1 MPYIKVPEFKQNEI
15 IEADKF
21 NEAFGAFELL
31 NLTGENFADES
42 LSLKQIP
49 NDISLT
55 DKTKIGDSFRSI
67 HSFKTIHH
75 AAFSG
80 GDPFANIG
88 EKFTG
93 TRFYNTNIIQNIGE
107 THSPVRLQNL
117 TGGEKFVIRA
127 SCVVR
132 TFDCGW
138 RTFQKGIPPILKIGL
153 VRFPGETSVANGSS
167 NSLTTPIYST
177 LAHYRIAFT
186 GKVPSASSLSF
197 QASSEVSS
205 ETKSFRYRDRFTH
218 GADFTYRDT
227 RASNEAGTDG
237 YPSTATDAASQY
249 LPFNGYFSY
258 TTSFLYEHDSSDDPI
273 QSFDLMCHYAGGVAA
288 VYSGSY
294 TTSGG
299 LDGAKIP
306 IPRSAKIGDLDIS
319 VYEVK
324 R

>member
-1 MPYIKVPEFKQNEI
+1 MPYIKVPEFKPNET
-15 IEADKF
+15 IEASKF
-21 NEAFGAFELL
+21 NEAFSIFQNIKLS
-31 NLTGENFADES
+31 GENFADES
-42 LSLKQIP
+42 LSLKEIP

-55 DKTKIGDSFRSI
+55 DKTKIGDSLRLV
-67 HSFKTIHH
+67 HGFKEINH
-75 AAFSG
+75 AMMSG
-80 GDPFANIG
+80 FDPFAVIG

-93 TRFYNTNIIQNIGE
+93 FRSYNINMIQNVGE

-117 TGGEKFVIRA
+117 TGGEKFIIRA

-138 RTFQKGIPPILKIGL
+138 RTFQMGIPPILKIGL
-153 VRFPGETSVANGSS
+153 VRFPGETSVTNGSS

-186 GKVPSASSLSF
+186 GKVPSASSLSLE
-197 QASSEVSS
+197 AVSIPNSELR
-205 ETKSFRYRDRFTH
+205 TYHYRDRSH

-227 RASNEAGTDG
+227 RGGSEAGGDA
-237 YPSTATDAASQY
+237 YPSTATDAAQQY

-258 TTSFLYEHDSSDDPI
+258 TTSFLYEHDSSDDPT
-273 QSFDLMCHYAGGVAA
+273 QSFDLMCHHAGGVSG
-288 VYSGSY
+288 VYSGIY
-294 TTSGG
+294 TSSGG
-299 LDGAKIP
+299 IDGASTP
-306 IPRSAKIGDLDIS
+306 VPRPAKIGDIDIS